1 MAVAQITQQRFTTD
15 GSATMEERLAE
26 WCAGF
31 AEDVRKLIPEGVLEA
46 IVLGGGYGRGEGGVL
61 RTDEGD
67 FPYNDLEFYI
77 FVRGPLLL
85 RERQYRGSPAEVTH
99 RWSEKTGIEFEA
111 KILTFTKIQRSPVTM
126 FYHDLVMGHRWIY
139 GGGQEFADCEHQRA
153 AHRIP
158 MHEAT
163 RLLMN
168 RSSGL
173 LFSAA
178 LLEADNFSTKDSDF
192 VRRNI
197 AKAQL
202 ALGDVVL
209 TAFGRYHSSCRERHR
224 RLEKLEPMVSAPWL
238 SELLAHHQTGVLFKL
253 HPFASNEPQDALAR
267 EHAQVTELAGRI
279 FLWLE
284 ERRLGMAF
292 DSHRHYAFHQISKQP
307 ETARAR
313 NVLINLR
320 TFGPRVIS
328 NRYPRE
334 RLLESLALLLWTPE
348 ALDDDLSVQKIQRD
362 LATRS
367 TTFEGLVDA
376 YRKLW
381 CRFN

>member
-1 MAVAQITQQRFTTD
+1 MAVAQITHQRFTTD
-15 GSATMEERLAE
+15 GSAALEERLAN
-26 WCAGF
+26 WCRSF
-31 AEDVRKLIPEGVLEA
+31 AEDVQKIIPASVLEA
-46 IVLGGGYGRGEGGVL
+46 VVLGGGYGRGEGGVL
-61 RTDEGD
+61 RTEEGD
-67 FPYNDLEFYI
+67 FPYNDLEFYV

-85 RERQYRGSPAEVTH
+85 RERQYRTPLANLTR
-99 RWSEKTGIEFEA
+99 RWTKKAGLEFEA
-111 KILTFTKIQRSPVTM
+111 KILTFRKIQRSPVTM
-126 FYHDLVMGHRWIY
+126 FYHDLVVGHRWLF
-139 GGGQEFADCEHQRA
+139 GSAQEFADCEHQRA

-158 MHEAT
+158 LHEAT

-173 LFSAA
+173 LFSTA
-178 LLEADNFSTKDSDF
+178 LLDSEDFSEKDADF

-209 TAFGRYHSSCRERHR
+209 SAFGRYYSSCRERHR

-238 SELLAHHQTGVLFKL
+238 PELLAHHQAGVLFKL
-253 HPFASNEPQDALAR
+253 HPFVSNEPAAALAR

-284 ERRLGMAF
+284 ERRLGMPF
-292 DSHRHYAFHQISKQP
+292 DSHRDYAFHTISKQP
-307 ETARAR
+307 ETKPTR

-320 TFGPRVIS
+320 TFGPRVFS
-328 NRYPRE
+328 SRYPRE

-348 ALDDDLSVQKIQRD
+348 ALDDQSCLEKIRRD
-362 LATRS
+362 LVTRG
-367 TTFEGLVDA
+367 TTFERLVEA